1 MNQLPMFFEQ
11 IMGIIKP
18 WYIKEIKQ
26 EGMDIHITV
35 DFEVGSRFE
44 YGGEKCSVHNSTC
57 TESQN
62 KRRRETGRS
71 AVGKKRKWVYT
82 VV

>member
-1 MNQLPMFFEQ
+1 MYNSSKNGGNKMNQLPMFFEQ

-44 YGGEKCSVHNSTC
+44 
-57 TESQN
+57 
-62 KRRRETGRS
+62 
-71 AVGKKRKWVYT
+71 
-82 VV
+82 